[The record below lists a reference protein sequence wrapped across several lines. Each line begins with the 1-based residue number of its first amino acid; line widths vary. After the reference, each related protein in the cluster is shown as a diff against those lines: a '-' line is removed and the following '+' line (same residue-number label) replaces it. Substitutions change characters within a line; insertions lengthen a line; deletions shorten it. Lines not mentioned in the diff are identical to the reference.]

1 MTLFVALQS
10 GAAASM
16 TSCCILGISG
26 LSCVAASV
34 LAVTLRA
41 EDLVSAAA
49 SPLGKGPPAEMLRL
63 LSDAPMV
70 QLFGLAL
77 GADGASVLELEK
89 SRLPL
94 SATSAIFH
102 TFTRFIAN
110 CV

>member
-10 GAAASM
+10 GASM
-16 TSCCILGISG
+16 TSCCILGIGG

-49 SPLGKGPPAEMLRL
+49 SPLGKGPPAERLRL
-63 LSDAPMV
+63 LSDAPM
-70 QLFGLAL
+70 FAAFRTRSRGRRGFCART
-77 GADGASVLELEK
+77 GEI
-89 SRLPL
+89 RLPL